1 MSTPMSMRNVCAQIV
16 RRKVGSFGCV
26 CFRGAGGENVDETE
40 RELVGTQLV
49 RCVWAELHNNYA
61 RYSTTAVKEYDR
73 TSTTMVVTL

>member
-1 MSTPMSMRNVCAQIV
+1 MSMRNVCAQIV

-49 RCVWAELHNNYA
+49 RGVSGQNYTIIT
-61 RYSTTAVKEYDR
+61 RGTDYSN
-73 TSTTMVVTL
+73 

>member
-1 MSTPMSMRNVCAQIV
+1 MSMRNVCAQIV

-49 RCVWAELHNNYA
+49 RGVSGQNYTIIT
-61 RYSTTAVKEYDR
+61 RGTV
-73 TSTTMVVTL
+73 LQL